1 MKTYLF
7 SDIDGTF
14 LQGHFLSAKRKQF
27 KPTETLVKS
36 VHEFVEEGNQL
47 IFATGRRR
55 RSIRRLE
62 KNVGL
67 APNYAISMNGAIVH
81 GPDDTELRRVEID
94 KQVVEQLM
102 RLLKE
107 EHLLRKLIM
116 FTSYMDTKNIV
127 NTHRKPQ
134 FFFKFLAKKFSG
146 IIHHDIQTEIE
157 SGNHDLIK
165 FVVIGNKKL
174 IEKTRILVEEAK
186 LPLEIFKSSPYSLE
200 FCAKGANKG
209 DALKFV
215 LELSKAT
222 DVQTAYVGDSENDIS
237 GLQNADLAFAIEGG
251 EPTIFTH
258 AKYRV
263 KTVEEA
269 ILIIKNTK

>member
-14 LQGHFLSAKRKQF
+14 LQGHFLSKKRKQF
-27 KPTETLVKS
+27 KPTDTLVKS
-36 VHEFVEEGNQL
+36 VHEFVSEGNQL

-62 KNVGL
+62 KNIGFK
-67 APNYAISMNGAIVH
+67 PNFAISMNGAIVH

-94 KQVVEQLM
+94 KAVVEELM
-102 RLLKE
+102 NLLKE
-107 EHLLRKLIM
+107 AHLLRKLVM
-116 FTSYMDTKNIV
+116 FTSYMDAKNIV

-134 FFFKFLAKKFSG
+134 FFFRFLAKKFSG
-146 IIHHDIQTEIE
+146 MIHHDIQTEIE
-157 SGNHDLIK
+157 SGNHNLIK

-174 IEKTRILVEEAK
+174 IEKTRKLVEDTE
-186 LPLEIFKSSPYSLE
+186 LPLELFKSSPYSLE

-215 LELSKAT
+215 LDFAKAR

-237 GLQNADLAFAIEGG
+237 GFKAVDLPFAIEGG
-251 EPTIFTH
+251 EPTIFQH
-258 AKYRV
+258 ANYRV

-269 ILIIKNTK
+269 ISVIKNTK